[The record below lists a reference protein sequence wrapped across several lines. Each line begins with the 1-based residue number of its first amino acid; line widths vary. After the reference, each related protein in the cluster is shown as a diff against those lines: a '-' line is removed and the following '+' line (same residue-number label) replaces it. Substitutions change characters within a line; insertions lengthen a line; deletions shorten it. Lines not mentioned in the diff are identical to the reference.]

1 MRCGRRISEHA
12 DSVPEGT
19 AATFTV
25 TLSSTPPG
33 VESTADVVVVYTLG
47 GTATSADYTAPSDLK
62 LTIDSG
68 ESSGTITIPT
78 STDSVLDPGETIVV
92 TLTSASTAGTVTVD
106 PTAVTT
112 TLVEEGTETVSVAA
126 ATATE
131 GAAANFVVTLS
142 GAVSSAVEVSYQ
154 TSDGT
159 AVAGSDYTG
168 ADDTL
173 TFSVGGSLQQTIA
186 VDTTDDTLNEAT
198 EDFTLTLT
206 LDYAVGRPESGDGE
220 RDRRDHGQRRAG
232 CGGERG
238 CDGRRRGKHGD
249 VYGEPDVRHREHGA
263 GGGALHA
270 RRHGEQRRLHR
281 AERHAGDREGSG
293 ERHDHDPDRR

>member
-1 MRCGRRISEHA
+1 METGSATAEITDNDALRAAISEHA
-12 DSVPEGT
+12 DNVPEGT

-33 VESTADVVVVYTLG
+33 VESTADVVVVYTVG
-47 GTATSADYTAPSDLK
+47 GTATSADYTAPSDTR

-112 TLVEEGTETVSVAA
+112 TLVEQGTETVSVAA

-159 AVAGSDYTG
+159 AVAGSDYTEARG
-168 ADDTL
+168 TL

-206 LDYAVGRPESGDGE
+206 SITQVAGLSLGTASATGEITDNDALAAAVSADRDG
-220 RDRRDHGQRRAG
+220 G
-232 CGGERG
+232 
-238 CDGRRRGKHGD
+238 GRRQRGD
-249 VYGEPDVRHREHGA
+249 VHGESDGRHREHGA

-270 RRHGEQRRLHR
+270 GRHGGAATTTPRRPAH
-281 AERHAGDREGSG
+281 
-293 ERHDHDPDRR
+293 